1 MTFKKKEK
9 RQYTTLFYLGKGVGL
24 DVFVRVNAEELSGS
38 QGSVE
43 WENFQVKNRLKRLS
57 GVVKI
62 KNIIK
67 V

>member
-24 DVFVRVNAEELSGS
+24 DVFVRVNAERLSRS

-43 WENFQVKNRLKRLS
+43 WENFQVKNRLKRLR